1 MEGVR
6 RACDASRGRRENMS
20 TRDGC
25 FIVMGEHVLTGCIV
39 TLSSGV
45 QWFHPYNG
53 GKPFRLD
60 KIGAWRT

>member
-1 MEGVR
+1 
-6 RACDASRGRRENMS
+6 MS